1 MAYAFHRTEQ
11 GGYIAEYLA
20 RHVTP
25 AASKTAVAGDGAFTL
40 TFSRAMQSAGAGNRD
55 GEAPAFRLAGA
66 LPHGT
71 ALPVAS
77 KESPLPGVAGLNQPP
92 PGSAGAHAA
101 LTSGADDPAGWSED
115 LLTGRITGEQL
126 RSVDNPNA
134 LIRARNAALR
144 SPTDA
149 KVLDTITGTTGL
161 LNSELL
167 ATREQAEQVR
177 QWLLDAGIE
186 AGDIYEDQPG
196 GGPYQAQWGS
206 ESRRMYAIGGM
217 NVGLILQ
224 RFAAHGR
231 EYAERMMVDEWRCLN
246 GGSQA

>member
-1 MAYAFHRTEQ
+1 MAYVFHRTEQ
-11 GGYIAEYLA
+11 GGSIAEYLA
-20 RHVTP
+20 RNATP
-25 AASKTAVAGDGAFTL
+25 AASKGAVAGDGAFKL
-40 TFSRAMQSAGAGNRD
+40 TFSRAIQSAGAGK
-55 GEAPAFRLAGA
+55 GGSETPAFRLTGA
-66 LPHGT
+66 PPQAT
-71 ALPVAS
+71 TLPVAS
-77 KESPLPGVAGLNQPP
+77 TESPLIGVATANQPP
-92 PGSAGAHAA
+92 RGDAGAHAA
-101 LTSGADDPAGWSED
+101 VTSDAHEPAGWSGD
-115 LLTGRITGEQL
+115 LLTGRITDEQL
-126 RSVDNPNA
+126 RSVEDPNA

-144 SPTDA
+144 SSTDA
-149 KVLDTITGTTGL
+149 QVLDTITGTTGL